1 MVKESI
7 SKAQIEMAGR
17 SSALISKLVKSAG
30 KSGTNMTAVNQITL
44 VNQIIAEGII
54 PTETLAQHYCQS
66 L

>member
-17 SSALISKLVKSAG
+17 SSALISKLVKPAG

-44 VNQIIAEGII
+44 VNQIIAERII

>member
-17 SSALISKLVKSAG
+17 PSALISKLVKPAG

-54 PTETLAQHYCQS
+54 PIETLAQHYCQS